1 VSRGLHTLTA
11 VAAGAVLGAGLMLA
25 RGGSVEPEP
34 PPSVARVAAIIEPSL
49 LDEVSERVRRDYVD
63 PVSSAALEQ
72 AAASGILASLD
83 PHSALLDARQYE
95 AMRVSTS
102 GHYSGVGL
110 EVTEREGRIV
120 VVSSFEGSPARRAGL
135 RSGDSLLAIDGH
147 GIAAGQLDEA
157 IHRMRGLVGSK
168 VRLAVAREGEAAP
181 LVFDLE
187 RSDVRVLTVR
197 AESLPGPYAY
207 VRIAQFSD
215 ATPTDLD
222 EALAALQRG
231 QPLEG
236 LVLDLRGNPGGVLE
250 SAVEVADEFLEAGLI
265 VRASGRTPH
274 TTFEMH
280 ATDGDALG
288 AAALVVLVDRSSAS
302 GAEIVAGALRDHRRA
317 TLMGERTYG
326 KGSVQTVLPLR
337 DGRALKL
344 TTSRYYTPSGAS
356 IHEHGIEPDVPLSLA
371 ASDPADPPLAPA
383 ADPAV
388 RAALQYLRDRN
399 LAGTQVALAG
409 RR

>member
-1 VSRGLHTLTA
+1 
-11 VAAGAVLGAGLMLA
+11 MLA
-25 RGGSVEPEP
+25 RGGSVEPES
-34 PPSVARVAAIIEPSL
+34 PPSVARVAAIVEPSL

-95 AMRVSTS
+95 AIRVSTS

-110 EVTEREGRIV
+110 EVTERDGRVV
-120 VVSSFEGSPARRAGL
+120 VVSSFEGSPARQAGL
-135 RSGDSLLAIDGH
+135 RAGDSLLAIDGH

-222 EALAALQRG
+222 AALAALQRG
-231 QPLEG
+231 RPLEG

-250 SAVEVADEFLEAGLI
+250 SAVDVADEFLETGLI

-280 ATDGDALG
+280 ATDGDALR

-326 KGSVQTVLPLR
+326 KGSVQTVLPLS

-388 RAALQYLRDRN
+388 RAALQYLRDRS
-399 LAGTQVALAG
+399 LAGRQVALAG

>member
-1 VSRGLHTLTA
+1 